1 MSNSFLFFIVV
12 VEAIIIIWLASKLTQ
27 YKRIDQLLGAN
38 KAENAPNPAIS
49 HAQDGSQNSASVAVA
64 QSTGHAKDALPA
76 SGQNLEPAT
85 SAEVEPEENIEAA
98 KQLQW
103 VMARCRYAEFYL
115 EQLDDEYERGQFRHI
130 IDGCVAK
137 ARLISDPFFNASA
150 LHSIILLL
158 DQAGWEQYRDS
169 LLSEVKDDIVR
180 GQIESEIAA
189 VVEA

>member
-27 YKRIDQLLGAN
+27 YKRIDQLLGAS
-38 KAENAPNPAIS
+38 KADNAPSPALSRAQEGSRSSAAVSATDQQKSS
-49 HAQDGSQNSASVAVA
+49 HSSGLQNS
-64 QSTGHAKDALPA
+64 
-76 SGQNLEPAT
+76 E
-85 SAEVEPEENIEAA
+85 SAAMSDVEPEENIEAA

-115 EQLDDEYERGQFRHI
+115 EQLDDDYERGQFRHI

-137 ARLISDPFFNASA
+137 ARTISDPFFNASA

-169 LLSEVKDDIVR
+169 LLSEVKDDIVK
-180 GQIESEIAA
+180 GQIESEIASTA
-189 VVEA
+189 

>member
-27 YKRIDQLLGAN
+27 YKRIDQLLAAN
-38 KAENAPNPAIS
+38 KAENTRSPAI
-49 HAQDGSQNSASVAVA
+49 GSTENGALSQASSTNSTKNGASESFPV
-64 QSTGHAKDALPA
+64 
-76 SGQNLEPAT
+76 NLESGAL
-85 SAEVEPEENIEAA
+85 VDGEPEENIEEA

-115 EQLDDEYERGQFRHI
+115 EQLDDDYERGQFRHI

-137 ARLISDPFFNASA
+137 ARKIADPFFASSA

-180 GQIESEIAA
+180 ERIESELMSSEDA
-189 VVEA
+189 

>member
-27 YKRIDQLLGAN
+27 YKRIDQLLAAN
-38 KAENAPNPAIS
+38 KAENTLSPALGSAQNGSLSRAPSADSAIS
-49 HAQDGSQNSASVAVA
+49 RSGESLSDTMENRESG
-64 QSTGHAKDALPA
+64 ALA
-76 SGQNLEPAT
+76 D
-85 SAEVEPEENIEAA
+85 VEPEENIEEA

-115 EQLDDEYERGQFRHI
+115 EQLDDDYERGQFRHI

-137 ARLISDPFFNASA
+137 ARKITDPFFNASA

-169 LLSEVKDDIVR
+169 LLSEVADDIVR
-180 GQIESEIAA
+180 ERIESELASPE
-189 VVEA
+189 EA

>member
-27 YKRIDQLLGAN
+27 YKRIDQLLAAN
-38 KAENAPNPAIS
+38 KADNAVSPALSTAQSGSLSKASSSGSAIS
-49 HAQDGSQNSASVAVA
+49 RPGESSPVSMDNREPSALVDG
-64 QSTGHAKDALPA
+64 
-76 SGQNLEPAT
+76 
-85 SAEVEPEENIEAA
+85 EPEENIEEA

-115 EQLDDEYERGQFRHI
+115 EQLDDDYERGQFRHI

-137 ARLISDPFFNASA
+137 ARAITDPFFNASA

-169 LLSEVKDDIVR
+169 LLSEVTDDIVR
-180 GQIESEIAA
+180 ERIETELASPE
-189 VVEA
+189 EA

>member
-1 MSNSFLFFIVV
+1 MSNSFLIFIVV

-27 YKRIDQLLGAN
+27 YKRIDQLLAAN
-38 KAENAPNPAIS
+38 KAENTHGPAK
-49 HAQDGSQNSASVAVA
+49 ARNGSMSQGTSSDSAMSR
-64 QSTGHAKDALPA
+64 SGKSLPA
-76 SGQNLEPAT
+76 TMENQESGILVDGA
-85 SAEVEPEENIEAA
+85 PEENIEEA

-115 EQLDDEYERGQFRHI
+115 EQLDDDYERGQFRHI

-137 ARLISDPFFNASA
+137 ARKITDPFFNASA

-169 LLSEVKDDIVR
+169 LLSEVADDIVR
-180 GQIESEIAA
+180 ERIEAELVSPE
-189 VVEA
+189 EA

>member
-27 YKRIDQLLGAN
+27 YKRIDQLLADN
-38 KAENAPNPAIS
+38 KAENTHSPAI
-49 HAQDGSQNSASVAVA
+49 GSTENGALSQASLANTA
-64 QSTGHAKDALPA
+64 NTRA
-76 SGQNLEPAT
+76 SQASPVIVENLE
-85 SAEVEPEENIEAA
+85 SGVLVDGEPEENIEEA

-115 EQLDDEYERGQFRHI
+115 EQLDDDYERGQFRHI
-130 IDGCVAK
+130 IDGCVTK
-137 ARLISDPFFNASA
+137 ARKIADPFFASNA

-169 LLSEVKDDIVR
+169 LLAEVKDDIVKER
-180 GQIESEIAA
+180 IESELMSTEDA
-189 VVEA
+189 

>member
-27 YKRIDQLLGAN
+27 YKRIDQLLAAN
-38 KAENAPNPAIS
+38 KAENNHSPAI
-49 HAQDGSQNSASVAVA
+49 GSTENSAMSQASLA
-64 QSTGHAKDALPA
+64 NSAKNHASESLPVIV
-76 SGQNLEPAT
+76 QNLEPGAM
-85 SAEVEPEENIEAA
+85 VDGEPEENIEEA

-115 EQLDDEYERGQFRHI
+115 EQLDDDYERGQFRHI

-137 ARLISDPFFNASA
+137 ARKIADPFFASSA

-169 LLSEVKDDIVR
+169 LLSEVKDDIIR
-180 GQIESEIAA
+180 DRIESELMSSEDA
-189 VVEA
+189 

>member
-27 YKRIDQLLGAN
+27 YKRIDQLLAAN
-38 KAENAPNPAIS
+38 NSHNADNAHSPAAS
-49 HAQDGSQNSASVAVA
+49 STQLSASPGSDAGLAGDA
-64 QSTGHAKDALPA
+64 QLTDSRNLDTDAALDI
-76 SGQNLEPAT
+76 
-85 SAEVEPEENIEAA
+85 EPEENIEEA

-115 EQLDDEYERGQFRHI
+115 EQLDDDYERGQFRHI

-137 ARLISDPFFNASA
+137 ARKISDPFFNANA
-150 LHSIILLL
+150 LQSIILLL

-169 LLSEVKDDIVR
+169 LISEVKDDIVR
-180 GQIESEIAA
+180 ERIESEIAPHA
-189 VVEA
+189 EA